1 MRRPDQGTCRTG
13 RRLPVKDATL
23 ARILEARATRT
34 PLAVV
39 TRVSDGAQG
48 VVSLDGADSSLPEEA
63 VADAVRRIADDE
75 SGTVEADGEAWFVHV
90 HTPPYRMVVVGAV
103 HIAQPLVK
111 MAVLAGFDTIVID
124 PRSAFATGARFP
136 GVQVVDLWP
145 DEAMESLGPDS
156 RTAVITLTH
165 DPKLDDA
172 ALGVALRSP
181 AFFVGSL
188 GSTRTHAARCKRL
201 RREGFSDSEIA
212 RIHGPVGLAIGARA
226 PAEIAAAILA
236 QVVSVRRGGAAAS

>member
-1 MRRPDQGTCRTG
+1 M
-13 RRLPVKDATL
+13 KDATL
-23 ARILEARATRT
+23 TQVLEARAART

-48 VVSLDGADSSLPEEA
+48 VVTPDTADALLPPEA
-63 VADAVRRIADDE
+63 VADATRRLAADE
-75 SGTVEADGEAWFVHV
+75 SGTVVAGGETWFVHA

-111 MAVLAGFDTIVID
+111 MGVLAGFDTIVID
-124 PRSAFATGARFP
+124 PRSAFATAERFP
-136 GVQVVDLWP
+136 GVRVVDLWP
-145 DEAMESLGPDS
+145 DEAMSALGPDS

-172 ALGVALRSP
+172 ALSVALRSP
-181 AFFVGSL
+181 AFFIGSL

-236 QVVSVRRGGAAAS
+236 QVVSVRRGGSVTG

>member
-1 MRRPDQGTCRTG
+1 M
-13 RRLPVKDATL
+13 KDATL
-23 ARILEARATRT
+23 TQVLEARAART

-39 TRVSDGAQG
+39 TRVSDGTQG
-48 VVSLDGADSSLPEEA
+48 VVTPDTADALLPPEA
-63 VADAVRRIADDE
+63 VADATRRLAADE
-75 SGTVEADGEAWFVHV
+75 SGTVVAGGETWFVHA

-111 MAVLAGFDTIVID
+111 MGVLAGFDTIVID
-124 PRSAFATGARFP
+124 PRSAFATAERFP
-136 GVQVVDLWP
+136 GVRVVDLWP
-145 DEAMESLGPDS
+145 DEAMSALGPDS

-172 ALGVALRSP
+172 ALSVALRSP
-181 AFFVGSL
+181 AFFIGSL

-236 QVVSVRRGGAAAS
+236 QVVSVRRGGSVTG

>member
-1 MRRPDQGTCRTG
+1 M
-13 RRLPVKDATL
+13 KDATL
-23 ARILEARATRT
+23 TQVLEARAART

-48 VVSLDGADSSLPEEA
+48 VVTPDTADALLPPEA
-63 VADAVRRIADDE
+63 VADATRRLAADE
-75 SGTVEADGEAWFVHV
+75 SGTVVAGGETWFVHA

-111 MAVLAGFDTIVID
+111 MGVLAGFDTIVID
-124 PRSAFATGARFP
+124 PRSAFATAERFP
-136 GVQVVDLWP
+136 GVRVVDLWP
-145 DEAMESLGPDS
+145 DEAMAALGPDS

-172 ALGVALRSP
+172 ALSVALRSP
-181 AFFVGSL
+181 AFFIGSL

-236 QVVSVRRGGAAAS
+236 QVVGVRRGGSVTG

>member
-1 MRRPDQGTCRTG
+1 MRDT
-13 RRLPVKDATL
+13 TL
-23 ARILEARATRT
+23 AQVLEARAART

-48 VVSLDGADSSLPEEA
+48 VVTPDTADAFLPSEA
-63 VADAVRRIADDE
+63 VADAARRLATDE
-75 SGTVEADGEAWFVHV
+75 SGTVIAGGETWFVHA

-111 MAVLAGFDTIVID
+111 MGVLAGFDTAVID
-124 PRSAFATGARFP
+124 PRSAFATADRFP
-136 GVQVVDLWP
+136 GVRVVDLWP
-145 DEAMESLGPDS
+145 DEAMSALAPDS

-181 AFFVGSL
+181 AFFIGSL

-236 QVVSVRRGGAAAS
+236 QVVSVRRGGSVTG

>member
-1 MRRPDQGTCRTG
+1 MR
-13 RRLPVKDATL
+13 DATL
-23 ARILEARATRT
+23 AQVLEARAART
-34 PLAVV
+34 ALAVV

-48 VVSLDGADSSLPEEA
+48 VVTPDTADTFLPAEA
-63 VADAVRRIADDE
+63 IADATRRLATDE
-75 SGTVEADGEAWFVHV
+75 SGTVVAGGETWFVHA

-103 HIAQPLVK
+103 HIAQPLIK
-111 MAVLAGFDTIVID
+111 MSVLAGFDAVVID
-124 PRSAFATGARFP
+124 PRSAFATAERFP
-136 GVQVVDLWP
+136 GVQIVDLWP
-145 DEAMESLGPDS
+145 DEAMSALGPDS

-181 AFFVGSL
+181 AFFIGSL

-236 QVVSVRRGGAAAS
+236 QVVSVRRGGSVTG

>member
-1 MRRPDQGTCRTG
+1 MR
-13 RRLPVKDATL
+13 DATL
-23 ARILEARATRT
+23 TQVLEARAART

-39 TRVSDGAQG
+39 TRVDDGAQG
-48 VVSLDGADSSLPEEA
+48 VVTPDAADSFLPPAA
-63 VADAVRRIADDE
+63 VADATRRLAADE
-75 SGTVEADGEAWFVHV
+75 SGTVVADGETWFVHA

-103 HIAQPLVK
+103 HIAQPLVR
-111 MAVLAGFDTIVID
+111 MGVLAGFDTVVID
-124 PRSAFATGARFP
+124 PRSAFATAERFP
-136 GVQVVDLWP
+136 GVRVVDLWP
-145 DEAMESLGPDS
+145 DEAMSALGPDS

-181 AFFVGSL
+181 AFFIGSL

-201 RREGFSDSEIA
+201 RRAGFADSEIA

-226 PAEIAAAILA
+226 PAEIAAAVLA
-236 QVVSVRRGGAAAS
+236 QVVSVRRGGRATG

>member
-1 MRRPDQGTCRTG
+1 M
-13 RRLPVKDATL
+13 
-23 ARILEARATRT
+23 

-48 VVSLDGADSSLPEEA
+48 VVTPDTADALLPPEA
-63 VADAVRRIADDE
+63 VADATRRLAADE
-75 SGTVEADGEAWFVHV
+75 SGTVVAGGETWFVHA

-111 MAVLAGFDTIVID
+111 MGVLAGFDTIVID
-124 PRSAFATGARFP
+124 PRSAFATAERFP
-136 GVQVVDLWP
+136 GVRVVDLWP
-145 DEAMESLGPDS
+145 DEAMAALGPDS

-172 ALGVALRSP
+172 ALSVALRSP
-181 AFFVGSL
+181 AFFIGSL

-236 QVVSVRRGGAAAS
+236 QVVSVRRGGSVTG

>member
-1 MRRPDQGTCRTG
+1 M
-13 RRLPVKDATL
+13 KDATL
-23 ARILEARATRT
+23 AQVLEARAART

-39 TRVSDGAQG
+39 TRVSDGTQG
-48 VVSLDGADSSLPEEA
+48 VVTPDTADALLPPEA
-63 VADAVRRIADDE
+63 VADATRRLAADE
-75 SGTVEADGEAWFVHV
+75 SGTVVAGGETWFVHA

-111 MAVLAGFDTIVID
+111 MGVLAGFDTIVID
-124 PRSAFATGARFP
+124 PRSAFATAERFP
-136 GVQVVDLWP
+136 GVRVVDLWP
-145 DEAMESLGPDS
+145 DEAMSALGPDS

-172 ALGVALRSP
+172 ALSVALRSP
-181 AFFVGSL
+181 AFFIGSL

-236 QVVSVRRGGAAAS
+236 QVVSVRRGGSVTG

>member
-1 MRRPDQGTCRTG
+1 M
-13 RRLPVKDATL
+13 KDATL
-23 ARILEARATRT
+23 TQVLEARAART

-48 VVSLDGADSSLPEEA
+48 VVTPDTADALLPPEA
-63 VADAVRRIADDE
+63 VADATRRLAADE
-75 SGTVEADGEAWFVHV
+75 SGTVVAGGETWFVHA

-111 MAVLAGFDTIVID
+111 MGVLAGFDTIVID
-124 PRSAFATGARFP
+124 PRSAFATAERFP
-136 GVQVVDLWP
+136 GVRVVDLWP
-145 DEAMESLGPDS
+145 DEAMSALGPDS

-172 ALGVALRSP
+172 ALSVALRSP

-236 QVVSVRRGGAAAS
+236 QVVSVRRGGSVTG

>member
-1 MRRPDQGTCRTG
+1 M
-13 RRLPVKDATL
+13 KDATL
-23 ARILEARATRT
+23 ARILEARAART

-48 VVSLDGADSSLPEEA
+48 IVTLDGADPSLPEETVGHA
-63 VADAVRRIADDE
+63 SRRLADDE
-75 SGTVEADGEAWFVHV
+75 SGTVEADGETWFVHA

-124 PRSAFATGARFP
+124 PRSAFATAERFP
-136 GVQVVDLWP
+136 GVEVVDLWP
-145 DEAMESLGPDS
+145 DEAMASLRPDS

-172 ALGVALRSP
+172 ALGVALRTP
-181 AFFVGSL
+181 AFFIGSL

-201 RREGFSDSEIA
+201 CREGFSEAEIA

-236 QVVSVRRGGAAAS
+236 QVVSVRRGGAATS

>member
-1 MRRPDQGTCRTG
+1 M
-13 RRLPVKDATL
+13 KDATL
-23 ARILEARATRT
+23 TQVLEARAART

-48 VVSLDGADSSLPEEA
+48 VVTPDTADALLPPEV
-63 VADAVRRIADDE
+63 VADATRRLAADE
-75 SGTVEADGEAWFVHV
+75 SGTVVAGGETWFVHA

-111 MAVLAGFDTIVID
+111 MGVLAGFDTIVID
-124 PRSAFATGARFP
+124 PRSAFATAERFP
-136 GVQVVDLWP
+136 GVRVDDLWP
-145 DEAMESLGPDS
+145 DEAMAALGPDS

-172 ALGVALRSP
+172 ALSVALRSP
-181 AFFVGSL
+181 AFFIGSL

-201 RREGFSDSEIA
+201 RREGFSDFEIA

-236 QVVSVRRGGAAAS
+236 QVVSVRRGGSVTG

>member
-1 MRRPDQGTCRTG
+1 MRDTTLTQVLEG
-13 RRLPVKDATL
+13 RA
-23 ARILEARATRT
+23 ART

-39 TRVSDGAQG
+39 TRVSDGTQG
-48 VVSLDGADSSLPEEA
+48 VVTPDTADALLPPEA
-63 VADAVRRIADDE
+63 VAEAIRRLATDE
-75 SGTVEADGEAWFVHV
+75 SGTVVAGGETWFIHA

-111 MAVLAGFDTIVID
+111 MGALAGFDTIVID
-124 PRSAFATGARFP
+124 PRSAFATAERFP
-136 GVQVVDLWP
+136 GVQVVDRWP
-145 DEAMESLGPDS
+145 DEAMSALGPDS

-172 ALGVALRSP
+172 ALSVALRSP
-181 AFFVGSL
+181 AFFIGSL

-236 QVVSVRRGGAAAS
+236 QVVSVRRGGSVTD

>member
-1 MRRPDQGTCRTG
+1 M
-13 RRLPVKDATL
+13 KDATL
-23 ARILEARATRT
+23 TQVLEARAARM

-48 VVSLDGADSSLPEEA
+48 VVTPDTADALLPPEA
-63 VADAVRRIADDE
+63 VADATRRLAADE
-75 SGTVEADGEAWFVHV
+75 SGTVVAGGETWFVHA

-111 MAVLAGFDTIVID
+111 MGVLAGFDTIVID
-124 PRSAFATGARFP
+124 PRSAFATAERFP
-136 GVQVVDLWP
+136 GVRVVDLWP
-145 DEAMESLGPDS
+145 DEAMAALGPDS

-172 ALGVALRSP
+172 ALSVALRSP
-181 AFFVGSL
+181 AFFIGSL

-236 QVVSVRRGGAAAS
+236 QVVSVRRGGSVTG

>member
-1 MRRPDQGTCRTG
+1 
-13 RRLPVKDATL
+13 VKDATL
-23 ARILEARATRT
+23 TQVLEARAART

-39 TRVSDGAQG
+39 TRVSDGTQG
-48 VVSLDGADSSLPEEA
+48 VVTPDTADALLPPEA
-63 VADAVRRIADDE
+63 VADATRRLAADE
-75 SGTVEADGEAWFVHV
+75 SGTVVAGGETWFVHA

-111 MAVLAGFDTIVID
+111 MGVLAGFDTIVID
-124 PRSAFATGARFP
+124 PRSAFATAERFP
-136 GVQVVDLWP
+136 GVRVVDLWP
-145 DEAMESLGPDS
+145 DEAMSALGPDS

-172 ALGVALRSP
+172 ALSVALRSP
-181 AFFVGSL
+181 AFFIGSL

-236 QVVSVRRGGAAAS
+236 QVVSVRRGGSVTG

>member
-1 MRRPDQGTCRTG
+1 M
-13 RRLPVKDATL
+13 KDATL
-23 ARILEARATRT
+23 TQVLEARAART

-48 VVSLDGADSSLPEEA
+48 VVTPDTADALLPPEA
-63 VADAVRRIADDE
+63 VADATRRLAADE
-75 SGTVEADGEAWFVHV
+75 SGTVVAGGETWFVHA

-111 MAVLAGFDTIVID
+111 MGVLAGFDTIVID
-124 PRSAFATGARFP
+124 PRSAFATAERFP
-136 GVQVVDLWP
+136 GVRVVDLWP
-145 DEAMESLGPDS
+145 DEAMAALGPDS

-172 ALGVALRSP
+172 ALSVALRSP
-181 AFFVGSL
+181 AFFIGSL

-236 QVVSVRRGGAAAS
+236 QVVSVRRGGSVTG

>member
-1 MRRPDQGTCRTG
+1 M
-13 RRLPVKDATL
+13 KDATL
-23 ARILEARATRT
+23 TQVLEARAART

-39 TRVSDGAQG
+39 TRVSDGTQG
-48 VVSLDGADSSLPEEA
+48 VVTPDTADALLPPEA
-63 VADAVRRIADDE
+63 VADATRRLAADE
-75 SGTVEADGEAWFVHV
+75 SGTVVASGETWFVHA

-111 MAVLAGFDTIVID
+111 MGVLAGFDTIVID
-124 PRSAFATGARFP
+124 PRSAFATAERFP
-136 GVQVVDLWP
+136 GVRVVDLWP
-145 DEAMESLGPDS
+145 DEAMSALGPDS

-172 ALGVALRSP
+172 ALSVALRSP
-181 AFFVGSL
+181 AFFIGSL

-236 QVVSVRRGGAAAS
+236 QVVSVRRGGSVTG

>member
-1 MRRPDQGTCRTG
+1 M
-13 RRLPVKDATL
+13 KDATL
-23 ARILEARATRT
+23 TQVLEARAART

-39 TRVSDGAQG
+39 TRVSDGTQG
-48 VVSLDGADSSLPEEA
+48 VVTPDTADALLPPEA
-63 VADAVRRIADDE
+63 VADATRRLAADE
-75 SGTVEADGEAWFVHV
+75 SGTVVAGGETWFVHA

-111 MAVLAGFDTIVID
+111 MGVLAGFDTIVID
-124 PRSAFATGARFP
+124 PRSAFATAERFP
-136 GVQVVDLWP
+136 GVRVVDLWP
-145 DEAMESLGPDS
+145 DEAMAALGPDS

-172 ALGVALRSP
+172 ALSVALRSP
-181 AFFVGSL
+181 AFFIGSL

-236 QVVSVRRGGAAAS
+236 QVVSVRRGGSVTG

>member
-1 MRRPDQGTCRTG
+1 M
-13 RRLPVKDATL
+13 KDATL
-23 ARILEARATRT
+23 ARILEARAART
-34 PLAVV
+34 PVAVV

-48 VVSLDGADSSLPEEA
+48 IVTFDGADPSLPEET
-63 VADAVRRIADDE
+63 VADASRRLADDE
-75 SGTVEADGEAWFVHV
+75 SGTVVADGETWFVHA

-124 PRSAFATGARFP
+124 PRSAFATAERFP
-136 GVQVVDLWP
+136 GVEVVDLWP

-172 ALGVALRSP
+172 ALGVALRGP
-181 AFFVGSL
+181 AFFIGSL

>member
-1 MRRPDQGTCRTG
+1 M
-13 RRLPVKDATL
+13 KDATL
-23 ARILEARATRT
+23 AQVLEARAART

-39 TRVSDGAQG
+39 TRVSDGTQG
-48 VVSLDGADSSLPEEA
+48 VVTLDTADPFLPPEA
-63 VADAVRRIADDE
+63 VADASRRLTADE
-75 SGTVEADGEAWFVHV
+75 SGTVLAGGETWFVHA

-111 MAVLAGFDTIVID
+111 MAVLAGFDTVVID
-124 PRSAFATGARFP
+124 PRSAFATAERFP
-136 GVQVVDLWP
+136 GVRVVDLWP
-145 DEAMESLGPDS
+145 DEAMSALGPDS

-181 AFFVGSL
+181 AFYIGSL

-201 RREGFSDSEIA
+201 RREGFSDAEIA
-212 RIHGPVGLAIGARA
+212 RIRGPIGLAIGARA

-236 QVVSVRRGGAAAS
+236 QVVSVRRGGSATD

>member
-1 MRRPDQGTCRTG
+1 M
-13 RRLPVKDATL
+13 KDATL
-23 ARILEARATRT
+23 ARILEARAART

-48 VVSLDGADSSLPEEA
+48 IVTFDGADPSLPEET
-63 VADAVRRIADDE
+63 VSDASRRLADDE
-75 SGTVEADGEAWFVHV
+75 SGTVVADGETWFVHT
-90 HTPPYRMVVVGAV
+90 HNPPYRMVVVGAV

-111 MAVLAGFDTIVID
+111 MAVLAGFDAIVID
-124 PRSAFATGARFP
+124 PRSAFATAERFP
-136 GVQVVDLWP
+136 GVEVVDLWP
-145 DEAMESLGPDS
+145 DEAMASLRPDS

-181 AFFVGSL
+181 AFFIGSL

-201 RREGFSDSEIA
+201 HREGFSEAEIA
-212 RIHGPVGLAIGARA
+212 RIHGPVGLPIGARA

-236 QVVSVRRGGAAAS
+236 QVVGVRRGGAAAS

>member
-1 MRRPDQGTCRTG
+1 M
-13 RRLPVKDATL
+13 KDATL
-23 ARILEARATRT
+23 AQVLEARAGRT

-39 TRVSDGAQG
+39 TRVSDGTQG
-48 VVSLDGADSSLPEEA
+48 VVTPDTADALLPPEA
-63 VADAVRRIADDE
+63 VADATRRLAADE
-75 SGTVEADGEAWFVHV
+75 SGTVVAGGETWFVHA

-111 MAVLAGFDTIVID
+111 MGVLAGFDTIVID
-124 PRSAFATGARFP
+124 PRSAFATAERFP
-136 GVQVVDLWP
+136 GVRVVDLWP
-145 DEAMESLGPDS
+145 DEAMSALGPDS

-172 ALGVALRSP
+172 ALSVALRSP
-181 AFFVGSL
+181 AFFIGSL

-236 QVVSVRRGGAAAS
+236 QVVSVRRGGSVTG

>member
-1 MRRPDQGTCRTG
+1 MR
-13 RRLPVKDATL
+13 DATL
-23 ARILEARATRT
+23 AQVLEARAART
-34 PLAVV
+34 ALAVV
-39 TRVSDGAQG
+39 TRVSDGTQG
-48 VVSLDGADSSLPEEA
+48 VVTPDTADTFLPAEA
-63 VADAVRRIADDE
+63 VADATRRLATDE
-75 SGTVEADGEAWFVHV
+75 SGTVVVGGETWFVHA

-111 MAVLAGFDTIVID
+111 MGVLAGFDTVVID
-124 PRSAFATGARFP
+124 PRSAFATAERFP
-136 GVQVVDLWP
+136 GVRVVDLWP
-145 DEAMESLGPDS
+145 DEAMSALEPDS

-181 AFFVGSL
+181 AFFIGSL

-236 QVVSVRRGGAAAS
+236 QVVSVRRDGSVTG

>member
-1 MRRPDQGTCRTG
+1 M
-13 RRLPVKDATL
+13 KDATL
-23 ARILEARATRT
+23 TQVLEARAART

-39 TRVSDGAQG
+39 TRVSDGTQG
-48 VVSLDGADSSLPEEA
+48 VVTPDTADALLPPEA
-63 VADAVRRIADDE
+63 VADATRRLAADE
-75 SGTVEADGEAWFVHV
+75 SGTVVAGGETWFVHA
-90 HTPPYRMVVVGAV
+90 HPPPYRMVVVGAV

-111 MAVLAGFDTIVID
+111 MGVLAGFDTIVID
-124 PRSAFATGARFP
+124 PRSAFATAERFP
-136 GVQVVDLWP
+136 GVRVVDLWP
-145 DEAMESLGPDS
+145 DEAMAALGPDS

-172 ALGVALRSP
+172 ALSVALRSP
-181 AFFVGSL
+181 AFFIGSL

-236 QVVSVRRGGAAAS
+236 QVVSVRRGGSVTG